1 MHFFSG
7 SFDKLRKD
15 LAGMYN
21 EEIKITATKE
31 PSSPPQTVEDLMKL
45 VEIYPKEIKS
55 VNEGKG
61 KALKAE
67 LYPLSSLKSDYP
79 NYLPNR

>member
-1 MHFFSG
+1 
-7 SFDKLRKD
+7 
-15 LAGMYN
+15 MYN
-21 EEIKITATKE
+21 EDIKVMATKS

-45 VEIYPKEIKS
+45 VEEYPKEIS
-55 VNEGKG
+55 TINNGKG

-67 LYPLSSLKSDYP
+67 LYPLSSLKADFT

>member
-1 MHFFSG
+1 
-7 SFDKLRKD
+7 
-15 LAGMYN
+15 MYN
-21 EEIKITATKE
+21 EEIKVTATKS
-31 PSSPPQTVEDLMKL
+31 PSSPPQTVEELMKI
-45 VEIYPKEIKS
+45 VTEYPKEIKS
-55 VNEGKG
+55 INFGKG

>member
-1 MHFFSG
+1 M
-7 SFDKLRKD
+7 RKD

-21 EEIKITATKE
+21 EEIKVTATKS
-31 PSSPPQTVEDLMKL
+31 PSSPPQTVEELMKI
-45 VEIYPKEIKS
+45 VTDYPKEIKS
-55 VNEGKG
+55 INFGKG